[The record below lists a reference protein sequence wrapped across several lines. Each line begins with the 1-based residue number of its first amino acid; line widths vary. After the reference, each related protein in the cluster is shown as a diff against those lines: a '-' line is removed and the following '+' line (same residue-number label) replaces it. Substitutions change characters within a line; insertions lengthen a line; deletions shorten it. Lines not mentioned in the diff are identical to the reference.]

1 MKTLITGATGFLG
14 SHIVGNYLESPM
26 EGVEEG
32 TVRILCRRKNPWEGN
47 ARIETAEGNIL
58 DPEAVE
64 RAVDGA
70 DVVLHLAG
78 LVDRSPR
85 AASRLFDTHI
95 QGTRNVCE
103 AALKHGRTRVI
114 IASSSGTVAAS
125 RQPAMHNEDSP
136 YAIEIAGHWPYYIS
150 KIYQEKLAL
159 SYYEKHD
166 LPVVVLNPSLL
177 LGPGDHRLSST
188 NDIRMF
194 LDRQIT
200 NIPAGGLNFVDVRDT
215 AACFIAAI
223 ERGRPGQRYLIGG
236 HNMTVREFFFLIQ
249 YVSGIRAPMLS
260 LPETWSR
267 RGANV
272 LRRGLELI
280 GKSFPLDDRTIEM
293 AYRFWYLDNARA
305 RQELG
310 LDPRPAEETIRDTVG
325 FLQRHKGQAAAA
337 S

>member
-1 MKTLITGATGFLG
+1 MKILITGATGFLG
-14 SHIVGNYLESPM
+14 GHIVGNYLARPM
-26 EGVEEG
+26 EEVAEG
-32 TVRILCRRKNPWEGN
+32 AVRILCRRKNPWEGN
-47 ARIETAEGNIL
+47 ARIESAEGNIL

-64 RAVDGA
+64 RAVDGV

-78 LVDRSPR
+78 LVDRSPG

-95 QGTRNVCE
+95 RGTRNVCE

-114 IASSSGTVAAS
+114 IASSSGTIAAS
-125 RQPAMHNEDSP
+125 RQGATHNEDSP
-136 YAIEIAGHWPYYIS
+136 HAIEIAGHWPYYLS

-159 SYYEKHD
+159 SYYEKHN
-166 LPVVVLNPSLL
+166 LPVVVLNPSLV
-177 LGPGDHRLSST
+177 LGPGDRRLSST
-188 NDIRMF
+188 NDVRMF
-194 LDRQIT
+194 LDRKIT

-267 RGANV
+267 RSANV

-293 AYRFWYLDNARA
+293 AYRFWYFDNTRA

-310 LDPRPAEETIRDTVG
+310 LDPIPAEQTIRDTVG
-325 FLQRHKGQAAAA
+325 FLQRHKGKAAVA